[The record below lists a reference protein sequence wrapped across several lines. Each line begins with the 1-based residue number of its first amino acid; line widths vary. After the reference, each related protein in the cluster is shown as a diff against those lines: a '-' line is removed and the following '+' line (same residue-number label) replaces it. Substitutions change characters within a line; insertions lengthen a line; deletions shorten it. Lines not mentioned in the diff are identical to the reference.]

1 MKYFSVKI
9 LIIVVFYIMRPL
21 SASALEIGKSWE
33 FNENGNTEGWAIHRD
48 LADLTVSDG
57 LLKASSTGLNA
68 TFSGP
73 ECDVAA
79 FDFGF
84 ITLRMKAA
92 GATSGKVEWETDNS
106 ESDYVEFQVINDSL
120 FHEYEIPV
128 CSSPKWKGQIKRIK
142 KLIIGCWNTKLEIDY
157 IRIVSVGPRFE
168 IEFFKP
174 LRTVLKQGDS
184 IPLIASIKNV
194 GDRSSSVTAKLVLPE
209 QWQIISGE
217 TENHLNEWNVGAV
230 DTDTLRWTIQSQIVG
245 DYQFKLELSCAD
257 TVHWESSLEMPL
269 ENQYWQ
275 LDDLTLSA
283 WGYPDQTEED
293 MSRYVSAHFNKIIC
307 LKPDVSQVESM
318 ANLGFECMIDLSSTL
333 GGGSYLRGFD
343 DQPAYELTDDMLTK
357 VDPIIE
363 QFRNHPAVFGYHIC
377 DEPNATAFEN
387 LAKVVAYLR
396 KKDPTRL
403 AFINLYPCYGS
414 PKHFGK
420 YSYKQYIERFMDIV
434 RPELL
439 SYDHYHF
446 KIGVDEPL
454 LYFHNLEIVREFA
467 CRYDIPFCNV
477 IQGQGVPQWG
487 WRTPSLGEFR
497 YLNYSTLAYGGKW
510 IVYWCWYLMK
520 QDPSFDTV
528 IYPSVQ
534 ELNQEILALNPVLV
548 DLHSEAVYHTGEI
561 PSGCSALPSN
571 TLVKSVSN
579 NAEFVVGFF
588 KDNDNNN
595 NDYIMFMNKDYGDS
609 VTAAITLNSSVADLK
624 VFDINTGEWQ
634 NVVYQNTT
642 KGTVFECTL
651 RPGGGKLFSI
661 GISTSIDDVSN
672 IFTPNNYTLYQN
684 YPNPFNP
691 ITSIVYTIAKSEH
704 VILKIYDLL
713 GREVKTIVD
722 SEQQS
727 GTHTVE
733 LDASDLSSG
742 VYLYSLETCTF
753 KKCRKMLLLK

>member
-1 MKYFSVKI
+1 MKYLTFT
-9 LIIVVFYIMRPL
+9 VFIMLLFVLQPPI
-21 SASALEIGKSWE
+21 ATALEIGKSWE
-33 FNENGNTEGWAIHRD
+33 FNENGNAEGWAIHRD

-57 LLKASSTGLNA
+57 LLKATSTGFNA

-92 GATSGKVEWETDNS
+92 GATFGKIEWETDNN
-106 ESDYVEFQVINDSL
+106 ESDWVKFQVINDSL

-157 IRIVSVGPRFE
+157 IHIVSVGPRFE
-168 IEFFKP
+168 IELFKP
-174 LRTVLKQGDS
+174 LRTVFKQGDF
-184 IPLIASIKNV
+184 IPLIASVKNV

-245 DYQFKLELSCAD
+245 DYQVKLELSCGD
-257 TVHWESSLEMPL
+257 TIHWNSSFEMPIVD
-269 ENQYWQ
+269 QYWK
-275 LDDLTLSA
+275 LEDITLST
-283 WGYPDQTEED
+283 WGDPNPTEEVI
-293 MSRYVSAHFNKIIC
+293 SRYSAVNFNRLVRIN
-307 LKPDVSQVESM
+307 PDVSKVESI
-318 ANLGFECMIDLSSTL
+318 ANHGMQCLIDLFYVL
-333 GGGSYLRGFD
+333 GGDPYLRGFD
-343 DQPAYELTDDMLTK
+343 DQPAYELTDEMLTNI
-357 VDPIIE
+357 VDPIID
-363 QFRNHPAVFGYHIC
+363 QFRDHPAVFGYFVS
-377 DEPNATAFEN
+377 DEPNATALKN
-387 LAKVVAYLR
+387 NAKVVAYLR

-403 AFINLYPCYGS
+403 AYINLYPCNGS
-414 PKHFGK
+414 QAHFGK
-420 YSYKQYIERFMDIV
+420 YSYVEYVERFIDLV
-434 RPELL
+434 KPELL
-439 SYDHYHF
+439 SYDHYNF
-446 KIGVDEPL
+446 KINEDEPL
-454 LYFHNLEIVREFA
+454 YFKNLELIREYA
-467 CRYDIPFCNV
+467 CRYDIPFCNI
-477 IQGQGVPQWG
+477 IQGQGVPEWG
-487 WRTPSLGEFR
+487 WRTPTLGEFR

-510 IVYWCWYLMK
+510 IIYFAWYRMEI
-520 QDPSFDTV
+520 DPNFDTV
-528 IYPSVQ
+528 IYPAVQ
-534 ELNQEILALNPVLV
+534 ELNQEVLALSPVLT
-548 DLHSEAVYHTGEI
+548 DLRSEAVYHTGEI
-561 PSGCSALPSN
+561 PFGCSALPSN

-579 NAEFVVGFF
+579 NAELVVGFF
-588 KDNDNNN
+588 KDKDN
-595 NDYIMFMNKDYGDS
+595 NDYIMFMNKDCSDS

-624 VFDINTGEWQ
+624 LFDINTGEWQ

-753 KKCRKMLLLK
+753 KKCRKMILLK